1 MNKKDLPLERP
12 WLDNYDPD
20 VPANLK
26 YKNVSIPSFLDDAAE
41 KTPKRN
47 AVVFKNYKLTY
58 KKLHT
63 LAERFAA
70 NLREQGVKPG
80 DRVSIMMPNLPQTI
94 IALWGVLKAGGI
106 VVMTNPL
113 YMEKELV
120 HQIHDCGAK
129 HMITLDLVWPKI
141 AKLRKKL
148 PIEKYF
154 VTRISDALSF
164 PLNTVYTLKNKWQ
177 KTHIDIPYDN
187 KSVLPW
193 KTLFAS
199 KEQLSVPVKDPKN
212 SVALLQYTGGTTGI
226 SKGVMLSHA
235 NLTANVEQCNA
246 MLAAISEEHHT
257 FLGLLPYFHV
267 FGLTVSM
274 LFPCVIGATVIPFP
288 RYVPKDVLDGIQKYK
303 PTIFPGA
310 PSVYISLMQQKSLP
324 KYDLSCIKYC
334 ISGSSPMPVEQMRQ
348 FKKITGSKL
357 LEGFGLT
364 EASPVTHLNPLMGV
378 SKNGSIGLPFPD
390 TEARIVDMEV
400 GSVPLPTG
408 KIGELVIRGP
418 QVMMG
423 YWNRPDE
430 TASTLRN
437 GWLYTGDIATM
448 DEEGYFYIVDRKKDM
463 IIVAGYNVYPREIDE
478 VLYEHPKVQEAVTVG
493 VPHKTRGEII
503 KVFIVPKVGEELSK
517 SEILSHCREK
527 LANYK
532 VPKQVEFREE
542 LPKTIVGKVLRRALR
557 TEEEQKQES
566 KKAAAKAKCECVETD
581 KEQGQPEPV
590 TSQKATSEEA
600 QAEATI
606 QQEQMIHAEVTSD
619 EAEAVS
625 TATTEPAVE
634 ATAETKTVQ

>member
-1 MNKKDLPLERP
+1 MNEQDLPLERP
-12 WLDNYDPD
+12 WLDNYDPE
-20 VPANLK
+20 VPATLK
-26 YKNVSIPSFLDDAAE
+26 YKNASIPNILDEAA
-41 KTPKRN
+41 KNTPKRN
-47 AVVFKNYKLTY
+47 ATVFKNYKLSY

-63 LAERFAA
+63 LAEQFAA

-80 DRVSIMMPNLPQTI
+80 DRVSIMMPNLPQTM
-94 IALWGVLKAGGI
+94 IAFWGVLKAGGI

-129 HMITLDLVWPKI
+129 HMITLDLVWPKL

-164 PLNTVYTLKNKWQ
+164 PLNMAYTLKNKWE
-177 KTHIDIPYDN
+177 KTHIAVPYDN

-199 KEQLSVPVKDPKN
+199 KEQLSVPIKDPKN
-212 SVALLQYTGGTTGI
+212 SIALLQYTGGTTGI

-235 NLTANVEQCNA
+235 NLTANVEQCYA
-246 MLAAISEEHHT
+246 MLSGLSDEHHT

-274 LFPCVIGATVIPFP
+274 LFPAAMGATVIPFP

-324 KYDLSCIKYC
+324 NYDLSCIKYC

-348 FKKITGSKL
+348 FKKITGAKL

-364 EASPVTHLNPLMGV
+364 EASPVTHLNPLHGV

-408 KIGELVIRGP
+408 KIGELILKGP

-503 KVFIVPKVGEELSK
+503 KVYIVPKAGEELTK

-557 TEEEQKQES
+557 NEEEQKQDN
-566 KKAAAKAKCECVETD
+566 KRKAAEAERECSEAATKQTEPEEIHTAVTEQVTAET
-581 KEQGQPEPV
+581 
-590 TSQKATSEEA
+590 A
-600 QAEATI
+600 
-606 QQEQMIHAEVTSD
+606 QQELNDTTPVD
-619 EAEAVS
+619 EAVS
-625 TATTEPAVE
+625 ATTDNAVE

>member
-1 MNKKDLPLERP
+1 M
-12 WLDNYDPD
+12 
-20 VPANLK
+20 VA
-26 YKNVSIPSFLDDAAE
+26 F
-41 KTPKRN
+41 
-47 AVVFKNYKLTY
+47 
-58 KKLHT
+58 
-63 LAERFAA
+63 
-70 NLREQGVKPG
+70 
-80 DRVSIMMPNLPQTI
+80 
-94 IALWGVLKAGGI
+94 WGVLKAGGI

-120 HQIHDCGAK
+120 HQIHDSGAE

-141 AKLRKKL
+141 AKLRNKL
-148 PIEKYF
+148 SIKKYF
-154 VTRISDALSF
+154 ITRISDALRF
-164 PLNTVYTLKNKWQ
+164 PLNTAYTLKNKWE
-177 KTHIDIPYDN
+177 KTHIDIPYDD
-187 KSVLPW
+187 KSFYTW
-193 KTLFAS
+193 KSLFES
-199 KEQLSVPVKDPKN
+199 KERLNVQVKDPKN
-212 SVALLQYTGGTTGI
+212 SIALLQYTGGTTGI

-235 NLTANVEQCNA
+235 NITANVEQCCT
-246 MLAAISEEHHT
+246 MLQDIAHEEHT

-274 LFPCVIGATVIPFP
+274 LFPVAMGATVIPFP

-324 KYDLSCIKYC
+324 NYDLQCIKYC
-334 ISGSSPMPVEQMRQ
+334 ISGSSPMPVEHLRQ
-348 FKKITGSKL
+348 FKELTGAVL

-364 EASPVTHLNPLMGV
+364 EASPVTHLNPLHGIA
-378 SKNGSIGLPFPD
+378 KTGSIGLPFPD
-390 TEARIVDMEV
+390 TDARIVDMEV
-400 GSVPLPTG
+400 GTVPLPTG
-408 KIGELVIRGP
+408 KIGELILRGP

-448 DEEGYFYIVDRKKDM
+448 DEEGYFFIVDRKKDM

-503 KVFIVPKVGEELSK
+503 KVYIVPKAGETLTK

-532 VPKQVEFREE
+532 VPKQVEFRDE

-557 TEEEQKQES
+557 DEEEKKMGD
-566 KKAAAKAKCECVETD
+566 KKAADEGKVTHTPDENCECPCVCPEPSETLEEKSSEVLQNAKA
-581 KEQGQPEPV
+581 
-590 TSQKATSEEA
+590 SSKATEEA
-600 QAEATI
+600 KDA
-606 QQEQMIHAEVTSD
+606 
-619 EAEAVS
+619 
-625 TATTEPAVE
+625 AVE
-634 ATAETKTVQ
+634 ATEETRTVQ

>member
-1 MNKKDLPLERP
+1 MNEQDLTIDRP

-20 VPANLK
+20 VPENIA
-26 YKNVSIPSFLDDAAE
+26 YRSIAIQTLLDEAAE

-47 AVVFKNYKLTY
+47 AVIFKNYKLTY
-58 KKLHT
+58 KKLHL

-80 DRVSIMMPNLPQTI
+80 DRVSLMMPNLPQTI
-94 IALWGVLKAGGI
+94 IAFWGVLKAGGI

-120 HQIHDCGAK
+120 HQIHDSGAE

-141 AKLRKKL
+141 AKLRDKL
-148 PIEKYF
+148 PIKKYF
-154 VTRISDALSF
+154 VTSISDALGF
-164 PLNTVYTLKNKWQ
+164 PLNIAYSMKNKWE
-177 KTHIDIPYDN
+177 KTHIAVPFDH
-187 KSVLPW
+187 KTVFPW
-193 KTLFAS
+193 KTLFEI
-199 KEQLSVPVKDPKN
+199 KERLSVQVKDPKN
-212 SVALLQYTGGTTGI
+212 SIALLQYTGGTTGV

-235 NLTANVEQCNA
+235 NMTANVEQCFA
-246 MLAAISEEHHT
+246 MLADLASEHHI

-274 LFPCVIGATVIPFP
+274 LFPCSIGATIIPFP

-334 ISGSSPMPVEQMRQ
+334 ISGSSPMPVEQLKK
-348 FKKITGSKL
+348 FKEITGAKL

-364 EASPVTHLNPLMGV
+364 EASPVTHLNPLHGV
-378 SKNGSIGLPFPD
+378 SKVGSIGLPFPD
-390 TEARIVDMEV
+390 TDARIVDMEV
-400 GSVPLPTG
+400 GTVPLPIG
-408 KIGELVIRGP
+408 KIGELILRGP

-503 KVFIVPKVGEELSK
+503 KVYIVPKKGEELTK
-517 SEILSHCREK
+517 AEILSHCREK

-532 VPKQVEFREE
+532 VPKQVEFRDE

-557 TEEEQKQES
+557 DEEEQKKAPVKKCVPQPKDTPASQPECLQECPPAS
-566 KKAAAKAKCECVETD
+566 PEHTEEPLHSVDQKDAAA
-581 KEQGQPEPV
+581 
-590 TSQKATSEEA
+590 SQAATSEA
-600 QAEATI
+600 
-606 QQEQMIHAEVTSD
+606 
-619 EAEAVS
+619 
-625 TATTEPAVE
+625 AVE
-634 ATAETKTVQ
+634 ATAETKAVQ

>member
-26 YKNVSIPSFLDDAAE
+26 YRNVSIPSFLDEAA
-41 KTPKRN
+41 KNTPKRN
-47 AVVFKNYKLTY
+47 AVIFKNYELTY

-63 LAERFAA
+63 QAERFAA

-80 DRVSIMMPNLPQTI
+80 DRVSIMMPNLPQTM
-94 IALWGVLKAGGI
+94 IAFWGVLKAGGI

-148 PIEKYF
+148 PIKKYF

-164 PLNTVYTLKNKWQ
+164 PLNTAYTLKSKWQ

-187 KSVLPW
+187 KSVFPW

-199 KEQLSVPVKDPKN
+199 KEQLSVPIKDPAN
-212 SVALLQYTGGTTGI
+212 SIALLQYTGGTTGI

-235 NLTANVEQCNA
+235 NLTANVEQCRA
-246 MLAAISEEHHT
+246 VLAGISGEHHT

-274 LFPCVIGATVIPFP
+274 LFPCVMGATVIPFP

-324 KYDLSCIKYC
+324 QYDLSCIKYC

-348 FKKITGSKL
+348 FEEITGSKL

-408 KIGELVIRGP
+408 KIGELILRGP

-503 KVFIVPKVGEELSK
+503 KVYIVTKVGEELSK

-532 VPKQVEFREE
+532 VPKQVEFRDE

-557 TEEEQKQES
+557 NEEEKKQET
-566 KKAAAKAKCECVETD
+566 KRAADKAERECAED
-581 KEQGQPEPV
+581 IKEQAAPEPV
-590 TSQKATSEEA
+590 TSESVTPEEEQVKCAPQPEQTIPADAAEEEA
-600 QAEATI
+600 
-606 QQEQMIHAEVTSD
+606 MP
-619 EAEAVS
+619 
-625 TATTEPAVE
+625 TAASNTAVE
-634 ATAETKTVQ
+634 ATAKTKTVQ